1 MSTQSENYLI
11 KALHNAKIEQL
22 ADNYKQRGFIV
33 DEKAGDHNFDL
44 ILRNDTTNQVIAF
57 EIETLPLSQDAFE
70 QIQQLKDQAKAL
82 GYEFRLVTISRPK
95 KLDVEINWFNE
106 ALLNY
111 LVSNEPIEL
120 RELGAE
126 VLKVRKVEADI
137 DSLFIEDNKALIN
150 AAGSI
155 EVAIPKP
162 ESSHIFG
169 TDLYTV
175 LPFDGE
181 FNVDMHSRQIINGK
195 FHVDTSEWD
204 K

>member
-33 DEKAGDHNFDL
+33 DEKASDHKFDL
-44 ILRNDTTNQVIAF
+44 VLRNDTTNRAIAF
-57 EIETLPLSQDAFE
+57 EIKTLPLSQDAFN
-70 QIQQLKDQAKAL
+70 QIQELKEQAKAL

-95 KLDVEINWFNE
+95 KLDVEIDWFNE

-111 LVSNEPIEL
+111 LISNEPTEL
-120 RELGAE
+120 WELGAE
-126 VLKVRKVEADI
+126 VLDIRKVKAEI
-137 DSLFIEDNKALIN
+137 YSLSIKDNEALIN

-155 EVAIPKP
+155 EVVIPKP
-162 ESSHIFG
+162 ESIHGS

-175 LPFDGE
+175 LPFEGE
-181 FNVDMHSRQIINGK
+181 FNVDMNSRQIIKGTV
-195 FHVDTSEWD
+195 HVDTSEWD